1 MLGANMLNK
10 IHYDDNRTLT
20 ILTDSYNVNWYLG
33 PDIANILGYVNIAQA
48 INGHCK
54 NKIYANDLIDRV
66 TSSEI
71 RSKLLNFHTR
81 TKFIPLEDVVNL
93 TNKCTKLNADEI
105 NKFKNWLNNVVNVEI
120 AKESVP
126 SILDQL
132 VPASQ
137 LLDATTALNNATSL
151 FTATTNQ
158 INDLV
163 KSIQILKDKVI
174 VLEQASDT
182 YQKEAEANAE
192 EAKLNKKQAEA
203 NAEEAK
209 LNGEKAIKFATV
221 VEEFAPKVEIFNQ
234 IAARDDVFTME
245 EAAKIISNK
254 FSHLPQGNVIGR
266 NTLLKVL
273 RMENNVSIKNI
284 ASQRMI
290 ESGYFVLKYTEFRGK
305 LHPSSSLVTFKGI
318 GYLIKLCKKYRY
330 LPVVLY
336 PDIEDAYD
344 WAAMLKAAQPQS
356 STTV

>member
-1 MLGANMLNK
+1 MLNK
-10 IHYDDNRTLT
+10 IRCDDNKTLT
-20 ILTDSYNVNWYLG
+20 VLTDSYNVNWYLG
-33 PDIANILGYVNIAQA
+33 PDVANILGYVNISQA

-81 TKFIPLEDVVNL
+81 TKFIPLEDVINL
-93 TNKCTKLNADEI
+93 TDKCTKLNADEI
-105 NKFKNWLNNVVNVEI
+105 TKFKNWLNNVVNVEI

-137 LLDATTALNNATSL
+137 LLEATTALNNATSL
-151 FTATTNQ
+151 FTATTTQ

-163 KSIQILKDKVI
+163 KSIQVLKDKVV
-174 VLEQASDT
+174 VLEQTSDA
-182 YQKEAEANAE
+182 YRKEAEANAE
-192 EAKLNKKQAEA
+192 EAKLNS
-203 NAEEAK
+203 EEAK
-209 LNGEKAIKFATV
+209 LNGDKAIKFATV
-221 VEEFAPKVEIFNQ
+221 VKDLAPKVEIFDQ

-273 RMENNVSIKNI
+273 RAENNVSIKNI

-290 ESGYFVLKYTEFRGK
+290 ECGYFVLKYTEFRGK
-305 LHPSSSLVTFKGI
+305 LYPSSSLVTFKGI
-318 GYLIKLCKKYRY
+318 GYLIKLCKKYQY

-344 WAAMLKAAQPQS
+344 WASMLRAAQPA
-356 STTV
+356 STI